1 MHRAPWPAG
10 DVLHAAADGADPA
23 VLEVAASVLA
33 EVRKAKTTDKR
44 SLRTP
49 VLRLVVHDDAVRLGA
64 LRAAERD
71 VRDAGFVTDLVVRE
85 AAERSV
91 TVELAPAG

>member
-1 MHRAPWPAG
+1 M
-10 DVLHAAADGADPA
+10 
-23 VLEVAASVLA
+23 AASVLA

-44 SLRTP
+44 SLRTE
-49 VLRLVVHDDAVRLGA
+49 VLRLVVADQAVRLHA
-64 LRAAERD
+64 LRSAEQD
-71 VRDAGFVTDLVVRE
+71 VRDAGFVADLVVEE